1 MSADDGRIDEVD
13 GAATPEERPQH
24 AADDRRAAA
33 AQRRLEAAERKASK
47 RAERQSRGPGV
58 WRTIVWPVLRLAVF
72 AVIAVA
78 LVKVAFF
85 PDQSASEAG
94 VDLPPTASM
103 EEPLVAATVGTVRND
118 LSLTGQVLPDDAV
131 AVRSTQTGTVSR
143 ILASNGQG
151 VSAGSELYVV
161 RVETQATQPNEDGS
175 LPAPTVRLF
184 TITSPAAGVL
194 TGFEVLLNQE
204 LQVGTETGSVQPA
217 TFHVDAPLTAQEQ
230 YRLTTQPTEA
240 QVQIPGGPAP
250 FTCTSLQVLQ
260 PATGSSGGAT
270 GGEGATGVSTA
281 TARCQVPGE
290 VRVFSGLAADVTIA
304 GGVAEGVLTLPTTAV
319 LGSADTGRVVRIGA
333 DGAQEEVQVELGLTD
348 GQTIEIRSGLAEGE
362 QVLQFVPGGEPI
374 DDPCADPMSPTFDPM
389 LCGEVAP

>member
-47 RAERQSRGPGV
+47 RAQRQSRGPGV

-85 PDQSASEAG
+85 PDPSASEAG

-103 EEPLVAATVGTVRND
+103 EEPLVAASVGTVRND